1 MKKIEKIC
9 ENIIENNFGNYIL
22 KEKFLFYLFN
32 KLELNH
38 FFLNLI
44 MKYPFIIRN
53 IDNPT
58 EEMKLLAVKQ
68 NGNTIQH
75 IQNPTDEMKWL
86 AIKSNGFAIQYIDN
100 PTEEM
105 KLLAVKN
112 NGYAIKYIDNPTEEM
127 KIISYQNR
135 FKN

>member
-1 MKKIEKIC
+1 MEKIEKIC
-9 ENIIENNFGNYIL
+9 ENIIENNINNCIL

-58 EEMKLLAVKQ
+58 EEMKLLAVKR
-68 NGNTIQH
+68 NGN
-75 IQNPTDEMKWL
+75 
-86 AIKSNGFAIQYIDN
+86 AIRYIDN

-105 KLLAVKN
+105 KVE
-112 NGYAIKYIDNPTEEM
+112 AIKKDCATIQCIKNPTEEM
-127 KIISYQNR
+127 KLLAIKKDGVVLQHIENPTDEMVSN
-135 FKN
+135 KK